1 MKLDLT
7 KDFAEY
13 VQDLNLASRDANIQK
28 AMSRAVKSYRD
39 TTAETMKRYPHT
51 PDLALEVQGIKTKAI
66 ENNPDLLQQ
75 AMASVERNKGKAFYA
90 KDAAE
95 AVALAAQIIGKGKT
109 VVKGK
114 SMLGEE
120 IHLREYLEEQGT
132 EVWETDLGE
141 FILQLKKERPMH
153 ILSPAIHVPREQVAE
168 IFSKF
173 FGKEIPPDIAAEVAQ
188 VREFLRD
195 KYFTADVGI
204 SGANVVAA
212 DTGAMVIIE
221 NEGNVRLSTGA
232 PPVHIV
238 MVGIEKIV
246 PTFSDAMKVAE
257 VTWRYAQYGIPGYV
271 NIISGPSKTGDIEK
285 VTTYGAH
292 GPKEFYVIFVDNG
305 RSLMAKDARFSQAL
319 HCLRCGGCMYECPVF
334 QVTAG
339 HFGYTYLGG
348 IGSIWTAFVSGGLEK
363 AAPLLYTCLRCGRCV
378 ERCPMSINVPEMV
391 GQLRKMIVNGE
402 QIAQEDLTLAATVG
416 NASQALSS

>member
-1 MKLDLT
+1 MSDFNKDLGAYT
-7 KDFAEY
+7 KN
-13 VQDLNLASRDANIQK
+13 LNKASKDPNINK

-39 TTAETMKRYPHT
+39 NVDKAMATYPHT
-51 PDLALEVQGIKTKAI
+51 SDLAAEVRGIKEYSMKNNKQLLAQAMQAI
-66 ENNPDLLQQ
+66 EKNN
-75 AMASVERNKGKAFYA
+75 GKAFL
-90 KDAAE
+90 AE
-95 AVALAAQIIGKGKT
+95 DRSAVLRIIEDLIGNGKII
-109 VVKGK
+109 VKGK

-120 IHLREYLEEQGT
+120 LALREGLEEAGN

-141 FILQLKKERPMH
+141 FILQLKKDKPMH

-168 IFSKF
+168 IFSQF
-173 FGKEIPPDIAAEVAQ
+173 FQREIPADIGQEVAA
-188 VREFLRD
+188 VREFLRE
-195 KYFTADVGI
+195 KYFSADVGI

-212 DTGAMVIIE
+212 DTGQVVIIE
-221 NEGNVRLSTGA
+221 NEGNVRLCTGA

-238 MVGIEKIV
+238 VVGIEKLV
-246 PTFSDAMKVAE
+246 PTFLDAMKTAE
-257 VTWRYAQYGIPGYV
+257 VTWRYANYGAPSYV

-305 RSLMAKDARFSQAL
+305 RSKLLEDADFCQAL

-339 HFGYTYLGG
+339 HYGSTYLSG
-348 IGSIWTAFVSGGLEK
+348 IGSVWTYFVEGMEA

-378 ERCPMSINVPEMV
+378 ERCPMRIEVPDMV
-391 GQLRKMIVNGE
+391 GKLR
-402 QIAQEDLTLAATVG
+402 
-416 NASQALSS
+416 SQVVSD